1 MPLTARQKE
10 DVRVKADIAQSK
22 AHMLNNSVRFAIAEI
37 LPNILNGC
45 FWGFTNVETIKEH
58 RKAIEAED
66 RLVARKIA
74 GDAVLLEVE
83 PKLLIESIQQID
95 KNAFTVEDARNVKEA
110 QDVAKFEFERFLIIK
125 GKKEEPYTGIVGIY
139 CTNKVTCITLGKTQH
154 RAFRL
159 NMRQV
164 LDMLSRYNYLI
175 NVKGT
180 YMEPYEAAEHEE
192 DLWESVKLSP
202 SNTGLFINI
211 KYNGT
216 VEQAKELESK
226 FRFKYSLD

>member
-1 MPLTARQKE
+1 MLTARQKE
-10 DVRVKADIAQSK
+10 EVRNKADLAQQK
-22 AHMLNNSVRFAIAEI
+22 AHKLNNSVRFAIAEI
-37 LPNILNGC
+37 LPNTLNGC
-45 FWGFTNVETIKEH
+45 FWGFTNVETIKAH
-58 RKAIEAED
+58 QKAIEDED

-83 PKLLIESIQQID
+83 PKLLIESVQQID
-95 KNAFTVEDARNVKEA
+95 RNAFTVEDANNIKEA
-110 QDVAKFEFERFLIIK
+110 QAVAKFEFERFLIVK
-125 GKKEEPYTGIVGIY
+125 GKKDIPYCGTVGIY

-159 NMRQV
+159 NMKQV

-180 YMEPYEAAEHEE
+180 YMEPSDAIDHEQ

-216 VEQAKELESK
+216 KERMLEFEK
-226 FRFKYSLD
+226 QFRFKYSLD